1 MQMLLLAAAVALLV
15 CVLIAQIAILHT
27 RRGPDL
33 APLCA
38 RIESLERASE
48 RTDRL
53 VRDEAGRGRDEAAA
67 RDRALR
73 EEVTGSV
80 ARLSTLISEQMSGF
94 GQTQRT
100 QLDVFGGRIAD
111 LSQTVDARLRAVQ
124 EESAARLE
132 QMRRTVDEQLHGAL
146 ERRLGESFQLVSER
160 LEQVYKGLGEMR
172 TLAAGVG
179 DLKKVLSDVRARG
192 TWGEV
197 QLGAL
202 LEQMLHPDQY
212 DRNVATAGT
221 SERVEFAIRLPGAGQ
236 DSCVWL
242 PLDAKFPQEDY
253 LRLVEASERADAAA
267 VEICSRQLETR
278 IRACARDI
286 RDKYVAP
293 PRTTDF
299 AIMYL
304 PTESL
309 YAEVLRRPG
318 LVETLQREYR
328 VAVAG
333 PTTLAALLNSLQMGF
348 RTLAIQRRSSEV
360 WDLLGAVK
368 REFSKYSDVLA
379 RVQKKLQEAA
389 NTVDQG
395 LTRTRAIEKTLRD
408 VAELPPAAET
418 AQLSLEDL
426 GELTTSAGD

>member
-1 MQMLLLAAAVALLV
+1 MS
-15 CVLIAQIAILHT
+15 
-27 RRGPDL
+27 
-33 APLCA
+33 
-38 RIESLERASE
+38 SL
-48 RTDRL
+48 
-53 VRDEAGRGRDEAAA
+53 GH
-67 RDRALR
+67 
-73 EEVTGSV
+73 
-80 ARLSTLISEQMSGF
+80 I
-94 GQTQRT
+94 QRT
-100 QLDVFGGRIAD
+100 QLDLFGGRIAE

-124 EESAARLE
+124 EESARQLE
-132 QMRRTVDEQLHGAL
+132 QMRRTVDEHLQSAL
-146 ERRLGESFQLVSER
+146 EKRLSESFQLVSER
-160 LEQVYKGLGEMR
+160 LEQVYTGLGEMR
-172 TLAAGVG
+172 ALASGVG
-179 DLKKVLSDVRARG
+179 DLKKVLSGVRARG
-192 TWGEV
+192 TWGEM

-221 SERVEFAIRLPGAGQ
+221 SERVEFAIRLPGAVP

-253 LRLVEASERADAAA
+253 LRLVEAAEHGDAAA
-267 VEICSRQLETR
+267 VEICSRQLESR

-286 RDKYVAP
+286 RDKYIAP
-293 PRTTDF
+293 PLTTDF

-309 YAEVLRRPG
+309 YAEALRRPG

-348 RTLAIQRRSSEV
+348 QTLAIQRRSSEV

-395 LTRTRAIEKTLRD
+395 LIRTRAIEKTLRD
-408 VAELPPAAET
+408 VAELPAAAET
-418 AQLSLEDL
+418 AQLSLDDL
-426 GELTTSAGD
+426 GEASSAAGN

>member
-1 MQMLLLAAAVALLV
+1 MQVLLLAAAVVLLV
-15 CVLIAQIAILHT
+15 CVLIAQIVILRA

-38 RIESLERASE
+38 RMESLERAAE
-48 RTDRL
+48 RTDRAL
-53 VRDEAGRGRDEAAA
+53 RDELARGRDEAAA

-73 EEVTGSV
+73 EELTGSV
-80 ARLSTLISEQMSGF
+80 AQLSTVICEQMSSLGHI
-94 GQTQRT
+94 QRT
-100 QLDVFGGRIAD
+100 QLDLFGGRIAE

-124 EESAARLE
+124 EESARQLE
-132 QMRRTVDEQLHGAL
+132 QMRRTVDEHLQSAL
-146 ERRLGESFQLVSER
+146 EKRLSESFQLVSER
-160 LEQVYKGLGEMR
+160 LEQVYTGLGEMR
-172 TLAAGVG
+172 ALASGVG
-179 DLKKVLSDVRARG
+179 DLKKVLSGVRARG
-192 TWGEV
+192 TWGEM

-221 SERVEFAIRLPGAGQ
+221 SERVEFAIRLPGAVP

-253 LRLVEASERADAAA
+253 LRLVEAAEHGDAAA
-267 VEICSRQLETR
+267 VEICSRQLESR

-286 RDKYVAP
+286 RDKYIAP
-293 PRTTDF
+293 PLTTDF

-309 YAEVLRRPG
+309 YAEALRRPG

-348 RTLAIQRRSSEV
+348 QTLAIQRRSSEV

-395 LTRTRAIEKTLRD
+395 LIRTRAIEKTLRD
-408 VAELPPAAET
+408 VAELPAAAET
-418 AQLSLEDL
+418 AQLSLDDL
-426 GELTTSAGD
+426 GEASSAAGN